1 MRGVLDI
8 VPGMSLGSDAAVPA
22 TGPRTS
28 MLGMAMVHT
37 LVLQFL
43 VGMANTFWLTVPDS
57 GSGWKDNDP
66 AWLLGVHM
74 LLGVALLGL
83 AVWIV
88 VLARR
93 TGDAVWLRASAIG
106 IVGIVVAFVGGV
118 WFMGKVDNDTASFIM
133 AIGWALSLVG
143 YATGLARSAPV
154 R

>member
-1 MRGVLDI
+1 
-8 VPGMSLGSDAAVPA
+8 
-22 TGPRTS
+22 

-93 TGDAVWLRASAIG
+93 TNDAVWLRASAIG
-106 IVGIVVAFVGGV
+106 ILGIIIAFAGGIR
-118 WFMGKVDNDTASFIM
+118 FMGKVESDASSFIM
-133 AIGWALSLVG
+133 SVGWAVSLVG
-143 YATGLARSAPV
+143 YTMGLARSAPV